1 MATRE
6 MKLYGDKI
14 YGVKVSDYGLEHGYL
29 RLGEFITLELLG
41 VMC

>member
-14 YGVKVSDYGLEHGYL
+14 YGGEIKCLNVKSAKEKDLSQSVPGSGD
-29 RLGEFITLELLG
+29 
-41 VMC
+41 